1 MTEKKKWDSER
12 VHQEV
17 YDARTKMF
25 VVLKV
30 LETGSVQLGEHP
42 EWAILIKPLLN
53 ELIEYAQ
60 AVSSMAGEEKPD
72 AGERP

>member
-1 MTEKKKWDSER
+1 MTEKKKWDPER

-30 LETGSVQLGEHP
+30 LETGSIKLSDHP
-42 EWAILIKPLLN
+42 EWAILIKPLLK
-53 ELIEYAQ
+53 ELIDYAQ
-60 AVSSMAGEEKPD
+60 GVSALTDTEPATNEE
-72 AGERP
+72 G

>member
-1 MTEKKKWDSER
+1 MTEKKKWDPKK

-30 LETGSVQLGEHP
+30 LETGSIQLKDHP
-42 EWAILIKPLLN
+42 EWTMLIKPLLK
-53 ELIEYAQ
+53 ELLEYTMSVNA
-60 AVSSMAGEEKPD
+60 MADEGLGTSEKT
-72 AGERP
+72 

>member
-1 MTEKKKWDSER
+1 MTEKKKWDPER

-30 LETGSVQLGEHP
+30 LETGSVQLGDHP

-60 AVSSMAGEEKPD
+60 AVSTMADEEEP
-72 AGERP
+72 AGRERT

>member
-1 MTEKKKWDSER
+1 MSEKKKWDAER

-30 LETGSVQLGEHP
+30 LETGSIKLSDHP
-42 EWAILIKPLLN
+42 EWAILIKPVLN

-60 AVSSMAGEEKPD
+60 GVNAMADTE
-72 AGERP
+72 AGTSEQT

>member
-1 MTEKKKWDSER
+1 MTEKKKWDPER

-30 LETGSVQLGEHP
+30 LETGSLKLSDHP

-60 AVSSMAGEEKPD
+60 GVSAMADKEPD
-72 AGERP
+72 TRDRT